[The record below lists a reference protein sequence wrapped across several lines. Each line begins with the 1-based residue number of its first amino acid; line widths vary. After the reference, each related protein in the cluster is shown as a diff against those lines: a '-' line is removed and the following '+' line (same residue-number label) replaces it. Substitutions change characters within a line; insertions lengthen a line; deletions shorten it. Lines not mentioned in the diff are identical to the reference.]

1 MIIHMPLSKPISPT
15 QVERI
20 AGTFRV
26 IGEPMRIRLLD
37 AMRDGSATVGELV
50 EATGASQQ
58 NVSKHLKV
66 LHEAELISR
75 EPIGREVHYA
85 IADETVFAICEM
97 VCGD

>member
-1 MIIHMPLSKPISPT
+1 MPLTKPISPA
-15 QVERI
+15 QIERI

-37 AMRDGSATVGELV
+37 AMRDEAATVSDLV
-50 EATGASQQ
+50 EVTGASQQ

-66 LHEAELISR
+66 LYDAELISR
-75 EPIGREVHYA
+75 RPEGREVYYS
-85 IADETVFAICEM
+85 IADETVFSVCEK

>member
-1 MIIHMPLSKPISPT
+1 MFHMPLSKPISPA
-15 QVERI
+15 QIERI
-20 AGTFRV
+20 ASTFRV

-37 AMRDGSATVGELV
+37 AMRDGSATVSELV
-50 EATGASQQ
+50 ETTGASQQ

-66 LHEAELISR
+66 LYEAELLSR
-75 EPIGREVHYA
+75 EQLGREVHYA